1 MNVFFIGMGYMGFER
16 LKAIYFFR
24 KKYKLN
30 ILGFYDPK
38 IKKINYKNLKIK
50 SEKFFSNKY
59 LIKNNIDICVVS
71 VPHSH
76 VFKYVTQCLKAKS
89 KINLIVEKPLGINI
103 NQSKKINSLKKRNQK
118 IFVGLNYRFFPG
130 VVKMLEDIKQ
140 RKFGKLNSLLIN
152 FGHGHNPNIKNSW
165 KLKKKFAGGGVIL
178 DPGIHVLNLLQLF
191 CTKLKIKFVKK
202 IANFWKTGVEE
213 EVIIILSSKEIE
225 VINITFSILRWRSTF
240 QINGNGLNGYFR
252 LSGRDRSYGP
262 QQYVTGKRWGWLSGK
277 KQAQTEKKLK
287 LNTQRNVFFDEINII
302 LKSINNQKLDRKPC
316 NEKESLEVMK
326 LINRINDF

>member
-1 MNVFFIGMGYMGFER
+1 M
-16 LKAIYFFR
+16 
-24 KKYKLN
+24 YK
-30 ILGFYDPK
+30 I
-38 IKKINYKNLKIK
+38 
-50 SEKFFSNKY
+50 
-59 LIKNNIDICVVS
+59 
-71 VPHSH
+71 
-76 VFKYVTQCLKAKS
+76 
-89 KINLIVEKPLGINI
+89 
-103 NQSKKINSLKKRNQK
+103 
-118 IFVGLNYRFFPG
+118 
-130 VVKMLEDIKQ
+130 
-140 RKFGKLNSLLIN
+140 
-152 FGHGHNPNIKNSW
+152 
-165 KLKKKFAGGGVIL
+165 
-178 DPGIHVLNLLQLF
+178 
-191 CTKLKIKFVKK
+191 KIKFVKK

-252 LSGRDRSYGP
+252 LVDRSYGP